1 MIPTDN
7 VRNNRYIYC
16 IMAWVTT
23 SQPPSWEA
31 KLKKN
36 FLRGQN

>member
-23 SQPPSWEA
+23 GGGAGSPSWG
-31 KLKKN
+31 LN
-36 FLRGQN
+36 